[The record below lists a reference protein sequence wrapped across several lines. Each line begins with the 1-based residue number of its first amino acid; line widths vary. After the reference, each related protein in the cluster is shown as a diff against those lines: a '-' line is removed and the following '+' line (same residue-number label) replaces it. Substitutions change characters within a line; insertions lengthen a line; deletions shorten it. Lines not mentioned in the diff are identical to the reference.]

1 MISNEV
7 AAGVLLALAGGAVE
21 PLRPARRLLRVQPG
35 AAAAEPLRPGSG
47 ESAGS
52 EPPRVSVLAF
62 AAAGLAVAVLLGGWL
77 GALAAIATVWFGPV
91 LVARLETRAERDRR
105 RRLADELPVAVDL
118 LAACLLAG
126 AGPEQALRSVA
137 AALAGPVGEVFGA
150 VAAATSVGADP
161 RAAGAPWGVDPAFAG
176 LARAVVRA
184 EVSGAPLATVLTRAA
199 ADLRAARRIAAEAAA
214 RRVGVLAVAPLGLCF
229 LPGFI
234 LLSVVPVV
242 SSLAA
247 SAFGPSP

>member
-1 MISNEV
+1 VSWGAL
-7 AAGVLLALAGGAVE
+7 AAGALLALAGWAGE
-21 PLRPARRLLRVQPG
+21 PRGPSRRLLRVQPRRIPADRMPSG
-35 AAAAEPLRPGSG
+35 ARESPGRSPSR
-47 ESAGS
+47 SA
-52 EPPRVSVLAF
+52 VLVC
-62 AAAGLAVAVLLGGWL
+62 AAGGLAAVVLLGGWL
-77 GALAAIATVWFGPV
+77 GVLAAVATVSIGPV
-91 LVARLETRAERDRR
+91 LVPRPETGAERHRR

-126 AGPEQALRSVA
+126 AGPEQALRSVG
-137 AALAGPVGEVFGA
+137 AALGGPVGEAFA
-150 VAAATSVGADP
+150 AIAAALSVGADP
-161 RAAGAPWGVDPAFAG
+161 RTAWTPWLGDSSFAG

-184 EVSGAPLATVLTRAA
+184 EGSGAPLAVVLTRAS
-199 ADLRAARRIAAEAAA
+199 ADLRIARRIAAEAAA

-247 SAFGPSP
+247 TAFGLAP

>member
-1 MISNEV
+1 VISNEV

-118 LAACLLAG
+118 LAASLLAG

-161 RAAGAPWGVDPAFAG
+161 RAAWAPWVVDPSFAG